1 MNMKKVASVA
11 LAAALSAS
19 LLAGCGGGEGGSD
32 SVTLK
37 IGDNWGATHPMA
49 AALDTV
55 FKPQIEEQT
64 GGAVKV
70 EVYHDGLLGDE
81 AALWQGVRDGSVDFT
96 VVGTPMNQEFPMML
110 ISDWPFLYR
119 DLDHAKNVWTGEVA
133 DEVSAAFNEK
143 FPEVEMLSWGPNSA
157 RTFTSNKPLTCVD
170 DFAGQKFRMPN
181 NPIHIG
187 IVEDLGA
194 SAQVIS
200 LGELFTAL
208 ETGTV
213 DGQDN
218 GMVTVV
224 AQSFQEVQKYLY
236 ETNHIVATLEIIG
249 NKDAMSKLTEEQQQI
264 VRDAAKATAEQAWE
278 DYIASVDTDRETIE
292 AAGVTVTQMTEAERA
307 KMIEKIQPTLNE
319 LLAAN
324 DWAPALIE
332 KIEAVQYSTYPQRPC
347 PLRGRGLTLNEEVS
361 LCPTAVANLT
371 GSARR

>member
-1 MNMKKVASVA
+1 MNMKKIASVA

-19 LLAGCGGGEGGSD
+19 LLAGCGGSGEGGSD

-55 FKPQIEEQT
+55 FKTQIEEQT

-119 DLDHAKNVWTGEVA
+119 DLEHAMNVWTGDVA

-157 RTFTSNKPLTCVD
+157 RTFTSNKQLTCVD

-324 DWAPALIE
+324 YWAPALIE
-332 KIEAVQYSTYPQRPC
+332 KIEAVQ
-347 PLRGRGLTLNEEVS
+347 
-361 LCPTAVANLT
+361 
-371 GSARR
+371 

>member
-1 MNMKKVASVA
+1 
-11 LAAALSAS
+11 
-19 LLAGCGGGEGGSD
+19 
-32 SVTLK
+32 
-37 IGDNWGATHPMA
+37 MA
-49 AALDTV
+49 
-55 FKPQIEEQT
+55 
-64 GGAVKV
+64 
-70 EVYHDGLLGDE
+70 
-81 AALWQGVRDGSVDFT
+81 GVRDGSVDFT

-119 DLDHAKNVWTGEVA
+119 DLEHAMNVWTGDVA

-157 RTFTSNKPLTCVD
+157 RTFTSNKQLTCVD

-332 KIEAVQYSTYPQRPC
+332 KIEAVQ
-347 PLRGRGLTLNEEVS
+347 
-361 LCPTAVANLT
+361 
-371 GSARR
+371 

>member
-1 MNMKKVASVA
+1 MNMKKIASVT

-19 LLAGCGGGEGGSD
+19 LLAGCGGSGEGGSD
-32 SVTLK
+32 SGTRK
-37 IGDNWGATHPMA
+37 IGDTWGATHPMA

-55 FKPQIEEQT
+55 FKTQIEEKT
-64 GGAVKV
+64 DGAVKV

-119 DLDHAKNVWTGEVA
+119 DLEHAMNVWTGEVA
-133 DEVSAAFNEK
+133 DEVSAAFDEK

-157 RTFTSNKPLTCVD
+157 RTFTSNKPLTCVE

-249 NKDAMSKLTEEQQQI
+249 NKNAMSKLTEEQQQV
-264 VRDAAKATAEQAWE
+264 VRDAAKATAKQAWE

-292 AAGVTVTQMTEAERA
+292 AAGVTVTQMTEAERT

-332 KIEAVQYSTYPQRPC
+332 KIEAVQ
-347 PLRGRGLTLNEEVS
+347 
-361 LCPTAVANLT
+361 
-371 GSARR
+371 

>member
-1 MNMKKVASVA
+1 MKLRKIIALTMA
-11 LAAALSAS
+11 LALMAAVAT
-19 LLAGCGGGEGGSD
+19 GCGGGSGSGSSGG

-37 IGDNWGATHPMA
+37 VGDNWGASHPMA
-49 AALDTV
+49 AALDNV
-55 FKPQIEEQT
+55 FKTQIEEKT
-64 GGAVKV
+64 DGAIKV

-81 AALWQGVRDGSVDFT
+81 AALWQGVRDGSVQFT

-119 DLDHAKNVWTGEVA
+119 DLEHAKNVWTGEVA

-157 RTFTSNKPLTCVD
+157 RTFTSSKQLTCVD

-218 GMVTVV
+218 GMVTVID
-224 AQSFQEVQKYLY
+224 QSFQEVQSYLY
-236 ETNHIVATLEIIG
+236 ETNHIIATLEIIA
-249 NKDAMSKLTEEQQQI
+249 NKDAMDSLTEEQQQI
-264 VRDAAKATAEQAWE
+264 VRDAAKAAAEQAWT
-278 DYIASVDTDRETIE
+278 DYIASVDTDRATIE
-292 AAGVTVTQMTEAERA
+292 EAGVTVTQMTEDERA
-307 KMIEKIQPTLNE
+307 KMIEKIQPTINT
-319 LLAAN
+319 LLEEN
-324 DWAPALIE
+324 SDWAPALIE
-332 KIEAVQYSTYPQRPC
+332 KIEAVQ
-347 PLRGRGLTLNEEVS
+347 
-361 LCPTAVANLT
+361 
-371 GSARR
+371 

>member
-1 MNMKKVASVA
+1 MNMKKIASVA

-19 LLAGCGGGEGGSD
+19 LLAGCGGGSEGGSD

-119 DLDHAKNVWTGEVA
+119 DLEHAKSVWTGEVA

-224 AQSFQEVQKYLY
+224 AQSFQESRS
-236 ETNHIVATLEIIG
+236 TCTRPTTSSPPWRSSATR
-249 NKDAMSKLTEEQQQI
+249 T
-264 VRDAAKATAEQAWE
+264 
-278 DYIASVDTDRETIE
+278 
-292 AAGVTVTQMTEAERA
+292 
-307 KMIEKIQPTLNE
+307 P
-319 LLAAN
+319 
-324 DWAPALIE
+324 
-332 KIEAVQYSTYPQRPC
+332 
-347 PLRGRGLTLNEEVS
+347 
-361 LCPTAVANLT
+361 
-371 GSARR
+371 

>member
-1 MNMKKVASVA
+1 MNMKKIASVT

-19 LLAGCGGGEGGSD
+19 LLAGCGGSGEGGSD

-55 FKPQIEEQT
+55 FKTQIEEKT
-64 GGAVKV
+64 DGAVKV

-119 DLDHAKNVWTGEVA
+119 DLEHAMNVWTGEVA
-133 DEVSAAFNEK
+133 DEVSAAFDEK

-157 RTFTSNKPLTCVD
+157 RTFTSNKPLTCVE

-181 NPIHIG
+181 NPIHVG
-187 IVEDLGA
+187 MVEDLGG
-194 SAQVIS
+194 SVQVIP

-218 GMVTVV
+218 GMVTIVD
-224 AQSFQEVQKYLY
+224 QSFQEVQSYLY
-236 ETNHIVATLEIIG
+236 ETNHIIATMEIIV
-249 NKDAMSKLTEEQQQI
+249 NKSTMDSLTEEQQQV
-264 VRDAAKATAEQAWE
+264 VRDAAKAAAVQAWD
-278 DYIASVDTDRETIE
+278 DYIASIDEDRQIIE
-292 AAGVTVTQMTEAERA
+292 DAGVTVTQLTAEERE
-307 KMIEKIQPTLNE
+307 KMIAAIQPTIDE
-319 LLAAN
+319 LLEQNA
-324 DWAPALIE
+324 DWAPDLIA
-332 KIEAVQYSTYPQRPC
+332 KIDAVQ
-347 PLRGRGLTLNEEVS
+347 
-361 LCPTAVANLT
+361 
-371 GSARR
+371 

>member
-1 MNMKKVASVA
+1 MKVKKM
-11 LAAALSAS
+11 AAL
-19 LLAGCGGGEGGSD
+19 LLAVGMVATLAVGCSSGSGSGSGD

-37 IGDNWGATHPMA
+37 IGDNWGASHPMA
-49 AALDTV
+49 AALDNV
-55 FKPQIEEQT
+55 FKTQIEEKT
-64 GGAVKV
+64 NGAVKV

-81 AALWQGVRDGSVDFT
+81 AALWQGVRDGSVQFT

-119 DLDHAKNVWTGEVA
+119 DLEHAKSVWTGEVA
-133 DEVSAAFNEK
+133 DEVSTAFNEK

-157 RTFTSNKPLTCVD
+157 RTFTSSKPLTCVD

-218 GMVTVV
+218 GMVTVID
-224 AQSFQEVQKYLY
+224 QSFQEVQSYLY
-236 ETNHIVATLEIIG
+236 ETNHIIATLEIIA
-249 NKDAMSKLTEEQQQI
+249 NKDAMNQLTEEQQQI
-264 VRDAAKATAEQAWE
+264 VRDAAKAAAEQAWD
-278 DYIASVDTDRETIE
+278 DYIASVDEDRATIE
-292 AAGVTVTQMTEAERA
+292 KAGVTVTQMTDDERT
-307 KMIEKIQPTLNE
+307 KMIEKIQPTVNT
-319 LLAAN
+319 LLEEN
-324 DWAPALIE
+324 SDWAPALIE
-332 KIEAVQYSTYPQRPC
+332 KIEAVQ
-347 PLRGRGLTLNEEVS
+347 
-361 LCPTAVANLT
+361 
-371 GSARR
+371 